1 MTSLNDGI
9 RIKGMKIRNRLVLPP
24 LTTNYGSPE
33 GFVTKDTLDFYDQR
47 SKHVGLVIVE
57 ATAVHK
63 NGRIVPNSLG
73 LWDDAQIEPMA
84 GLVRTIKK
92 NGAVAVVQLN
102 HAGSRCIPVDNE
114 PYGFSPSN
122 VMFKPNVSPLMMNKE
137 QIEQLIL
144 DFEKAAVRAAD
155 AGFDGVEIHGAHL
168 YLLSQFLS
176 PLTNQRQDE
185 YGGDLAGRAK
195 LSVTIVR
202 NVRQRLGQ
210 AYPVFFRL
218 NAVEKIEGGLS
229 LEHALEIGRRVVKA
243 GADVLDVSLIAFGGF
258 KDMDG
263 KRVLVGSSALPKED
277 PMGANIGLAEIFR
290 EKINIPV
297 IAVGKLWNGASIRKA
312 LEESRIDMVAVGRQ
326 MICDPESAQKLLNA
340 QYDDIIPCQEC
351 LKCFAT
357 IGKGSPMAC
366 TVNKNLPL

>member
-1 MTSLNDGI
+1 MASLNDGI
-9 RIKGMKIRNRLVLPP
+9 RIKGMEIRNRIALPP
-24 LTTNYGSPE
+24 LTTNYGSLG
-33 GFVTKDTLDFYDQR
+33 GFVSKDILEFYDQR

-57 ATAVHK
+57 ATAV
-63 NGRIVPNSLG
+63 
-73 LWDDAQIEPMA
+73 Q
-84 GLVRTIKK
+84 K
-92 NGAVAVVQLN
+92 NGAHAVVQLN
-102 HAGSRCIPVDNE
+102 HAGSRCVPVDNE

-122 VMFKPNVSPLMMNKE
+122 VMFIPNVSPLMMNKE
-137 QIEQLIL
+137 QIEQLIV

-155 AGFDGVEIHGAHL
+155 AGFDGIEIHGAHL

-185 YGGDLAGRAK
+185 YGGNLAGRTK
-195 LSVTIVR
+195 LAVTIVR

-218 NAVEKIEGGLS
+218 NAVEKIEGGLT

-243 GADVLDVSLIAFGGF
+243 GADVLDVSLIAFSGF

-263 KRVLVGSSALPKED
+263 KRVLLGSSAQPKED
-277 PMGANIGLAEIFR
+277 PMGANIDLAEIFR

-297 IAVGKLWNGASIRKA
+297 IAVGKLWNEPSIRKA

-357 IGKGSPMAC
+357 IRKGVPMAC